1 MIPGRVSEKPALFL
15 DRDGTLIVDT
25 DFVRDPAD
33 VVLLPGAAEAVAR
46 ANAAGWLVVVIT
58 NQSGIARGIMSEGDY
73 QLVARELER
82 QLSASG
88 ARLDLQLHCPHLPA
102 ISGPCECRKP
112 GLKLYREA
120 IARLGIDPAESWFI
134 GDRLRD
140 LVPARALG
148 GRALHVL
155 TGTRTEDTAVT
166 EAGFEQV
173 SDLGAAVARALSAR

>member
-1 MIPGRVSEKPALFL
+1 VTRKPALFL

-25 DFVRDPAD
+25 GFVRGPEE
-33 VVLLPGAAEAVAR
+33 VVLVPGAAQAVAS
-46 ANAAGWLVVVIT
+46 ANTAGWHVVVIT
-58 NQSGIARGIMSEGDY
+58 NQSGIARGIITEDDY
-73 QLVARELER
+73 QAAARELER
-82 QLSASG
+82 QLATLG

-112 GLKLYREA
+112 GLKLYRDA
-120 IARLGIDPAESWFI
+120 AARLGIDVSQSWFI

-155 TGTRTEDTAVT
+155 TGTRTEDTAIT

-173 SDLGAAVARALSAR
+173 ADLSAGVTRALSAR

>member
-1 MIPGRVSEKPALFL
+1 MSLKPALFL
-15 DRDGTLIVDT
+15 DRDGTIIVDT
-25 DFVRDPAD
+25 DFVRSPEE

-46 ANAAGWLVVVIT
+46 ANAAGWLAVVIT
-58 NQSGIARGIMSEGDY
+58 NQSGIARGIITEADY
-73 QLVARELER
+73 QAVAHELEAR
-82 QLSASG
+82 LATRG

-112 GLKLYREA
+112 GLRLYREA
-120 IARLGIDPAESWFI
+120 IARLGIDPMHSWFI

-140 LVPARALG
+140 LTPARALG

-155 TGTRTEDTAVT
+155 TGTRTEDTSIT

-173 SDLGAAVARALSAR
+173 ADLPAAVARALSGR

>member
-1 MIPGRVSEKPALFL
+1 MTLRPALFL

-25 DFVRDPAD
+25 DFVRSPAE
-33 VVLLPGAAEAVAR
+33 VVLLPGAADAVAR
-46 ANAAGWLVVVIT
+46 ANAAGWLTVVIT
-58 NQSGIARGIMSEGDY
+58 NQSGIARGIISEDDY
-73 QLVARELER
+73 QEVAREVER
-82 QLSASG
+82 RFGQEG

-112 GLKLYREA
+112 GLKLYRDA
-120 IARLGIDPAESWFI
+120 IARLGIDPMQSWFI

-140 LVPARALG
+140 LAPARALG

-155 TGTRTEDTAVT
+155 TGTRTEDVPIT

-173 SDLGAAVARALSAR
+173 ADLSAAVTRAIATR

>member
-1 MIPGRVSEKPALFL
+1 MSLRPALFL
-15 DRDGTLIVDT
+15 DRDGTLILDT
-25 DFVRDPAD
+25 DFVRSPEEL
-33 VVLLPGAAEAVAR
+33 VLIPGAAEAVAR
-46 ANAAGWLVVVIT
+46 ANAAGWLTVVIT
-58 NQSGIARGIMSEGDY
+58 NQSGIARGILAEDDY
-73 QLVARELER
+73 LAVAYELER
-82 QLSASG
+82 QLAARG

-120 IARLGIDPAESWFI
+120 IARLGIDPSRSWFI

-140 LVPARALG
+140 LAPARALG

-155 TGTRTEDTAVT
+155 TGTRSEDIAIT

-173 SDLGAAVARALSAR
+173 PDLGAAVARALAAR

>member
-1 MIPGRVSEKPALFL
+1 VTLRPALFL

-25 DFVRDPAD
+25 GFVRSPEE
-33 VVLLPGAAEAVAR
+33 VVLLPGAAQAVAR
-46 ANAAGWLVVVIT
+46 ANAAGWLTVVIT
-58 NQSGIARGIMSEGDY
+58 NQSGIARGILSEDDY
-73 QLVARELER
+73 QAVSRAVER
-82 QLSASG
+82 QLAKEG

-112 GLKLYREA
+112 GLRLYREA
-120 IARLGIDPAESWFI
+120 IGRLGIDPLQSWFI

-155 TGTRTEDTAVT
+155 TGTRSEDAAIT

-173 SDLGAAVARALSAR
+173 VDLAAGMQRALAGR

>member
-1 MIPGRVSEKPALFL
+1 VSARPALFL

-25 DFVRDPAD
+25 DFVRSPEE
-33 VVLLPGAAEAVAR
+33 VVLFPGAAESVAR
-46 ANAAGWLVVVIT
+46 ANAAGWLVVVVT
-58 NQSGIARGIMSEGDY
+58 NQSGIARGIISEGDY

-82 QLSASG
+82 QLAAHG

-112 GLKLYREA
+112 GLKLYRDA

-173 SDLGAAVARALSAR
+173 TDLAAAVTRALGAR

>member
-1 MIPGRVSEKPALFL
+1 MSLKPALFL

-25 DFVRDPAD
+25 DFVRSPEE
-33 VVLLPGAAEAVAR
+33 VVLLPGVAEAVSR
-46 ANAAGWLVVVIT
+46 ANAAGWRTVVIT
-58 NQSGIARGIMSEGDY
+58 NQSGIARGILAEDDY
-73 QLVARELER
+73 QAVARELER
-82 QLSASG
+82 QLATRG

-120 IARLGIDPAESWFI
+120 IARLGIDPLQSWFV

-140 LVPARALG
+140 LTPARALG
-148 GRALHVL
+148 GHGLQVL
-155 TGTRTEDTAVT
+155 TGTRAEDTPIT

-173 SDLGAAVARALSAR
+173 PDLAAAVTRALSAR

>member
-1 MIPGRVSEKPALFL
+1 MSLKPALFL

-25 DFVRDPAD
+25 EFVHGPEEVA
-33 VVLLPGAAEAVAR
+33 LLPGAAEAVAR
-46 ANAAGWLVVVIT
+46 ANAAGWLTVVIT
-58 NQSGIARGIMSEGDY
+58 NQSGIARGILAEDDY
-73 QLVARELER
+73 QAVARELER
-82 QLSASG
+82 QLATRG

-120 IARLGIDPAESWFI
+120 ITRLGIDPLQSWFI

-140 LVPARALG
+140 LVPARVLG
-148 GRALHVL
+148 GHGLQVL
-155 TGTRTEDTAVT
+155 TGTRTEDTAIR

-173 SDLGAAVARALSAR
+173 ADLSAAVARALSAR

>member
-1 MIPGRVSEKPALFL
+1 VTLRPALFL

-25 DFVRDPAD
+25 DFVRTPEE
-33 VVLLPGAAEAVAR
+33 VKLLPGAADAVAR

-58 NQSGIARGIMSEGDY
+58 NQSGIARGMMTEEGY
-73 QLVARELER
+73 EAVARELER
-82 QLSASG
+82 QLAAQG

-112 GLKLYREA
+112 GLKLYRDA
-120 IARLGIDPAESWFI
+120 IARLGVDPVQSWFI

-140 LVPARALG
+140 LAPARALG

-155 TGTRTEDTAVT
+155 TGTRTEDVAIT

-173 SDLGAAVARALSAR
+173 ADLSAAVTRAIATR

>member
-1 MIPGRVSEKPALFL
+1 VTLRPALFL

-25 DFVRDPAD
+25 DFVRSPEE
-33 VVLLPGAAEAVAR
+33 VTLLPGAAGAVAR
-46 ANAAGWLVVVIT
+46 ANAAGWLTVVIT
-58 NQSGIARGIMSEGDY
+58 NQSGIARGVMSEEDY
-73 QLVARELER
+73 QSVAAEMER
-82 QLSASG
+82 QLAEGG

-112 GLKLYREA
+112 GLRLYRDA
-120 IARLGIDPAESWFI
+120 IASLGIDPSQSWFI

-140 LVPARALG
+140 LVPSRALG

-155 TGTRTEDTAVT
+155 TGTRSEDVVIT

-173 SDLGAAVARALSAR
+173 ADLGAAVSRALAMR